1 MDQTLTLLARKYRD
15 ELRPRQGLLRGREF
29 LMKDLYTFDMTN
41 EAALATYDTV
51 RQAYNLFFD
60 DLKIPYVVA
69 AADSGSIGGD
79 LSHEYHALSEHGED
93 TVICCRKCGYAI
105 NEELDS
111 AKEHSRCPK
120 CSDTS
125 MKAAKAIELG
135 HTFHLST
142 RYSKPLGLA
151 IAPQPSESSSTI
163 SAQVQKI
170 PLQMGC
176 HGIGISRMIA
186 AVAAIYA
193 DRKGLNW
200 PRRMAPF
207 EVAIVPGKRHMLE
220 TPLVSEALN
229 GRSRLEPLV
238 DVAIDDRDKEFGW
251 KLNDAD
257 LIGYPIIVIM
267 GRKWAKMRT
276 CEVQCRRLEVKEDV
290 HIDELGARVRELLNK
305 L

>member
-1 MDQTLTLLARKYRD
+1 
-15 ELRPRQGLLRGREF
+15 
-29 LMKDLYTFDMTN
+29 MKDLYTFDMTR

-51 RQAYNLFFD
+51 RQAYDLFFG
-60 DLKIPYVVA
+60 DLKIPCVVA

-79 LSHEYHALSEHGED
+79 LSHEYHALSEDGED
-93 TVICCRKCGYAI
+93 TVICCRKCGFAI

-111 AKEHSRCPK
+111 FKERSKCPK

-125 MKAAKAIELG
+125 IKALRAIELG
-135 HTFHLST
+135 HTFHLGT

-151 IAPQPSESSSTI
+151 IAPNPPERSNTI
-163 SAQVQKI
+163 LAQMEKT

-193 DRKGLNW
+193 DSKGLNW
-200 PRRMAPF
+200 PRLMAPF
-207 EVAIVPGKRHMLE
+207 EVVVVPGRRHMLD
-220 TPLVSEALN
+220 TSTISEALN
-229 GRSRLEPLV
+229 DRSCLEPPI
-238 DVAIDDRDKEFGW
+238 DVAVDDRDKEFGW

-257 LIGYPIIVIM
+257 LIGYPVIVIL
-267 GRKWAKMRT
+267 GRNWTKMRT

-290 HIDELGARVRELLNK
+290 HINELGARVRELLDK